1 MSNCP
6 PIWDICEFYL
16 FNCLKKKE
24 RKKKK
29 IVMAAEKKR
38 ESMKY
43 KQETSFNEEL
53 KKNIYKISCEKEK
66 KKKKSGVFLYFEVN
80 HKDKISFI
88 YFI

>member
-53 KKNIYKISCEKEK
+53 KKNIYKISCEKK
-66 KKKKSGVFLYFEVN
+66 KKKIRCLSLF
-80 HKDKISFI
+80 
-88 YFI
+88 

>member
-29 IVMAAEKKR
+29 IVMAAEKKKR
-38 ESMKY
+38 KH
-43 KQETSFNEEL
+43 
-53 KKNIYKISCEKEK
+53 
-66 KKKKSGVFLYFEVN
+66 EV
-80 HKDKISFI
+80 
-88 YFI
+88 

>member
-66 KKKKSGVFLYFEVN
+66 KKKIRCLSLF
-80 HKDKISFI
+80 
-88 YFI
+88 